1 MESQGQTLNSF
12 SSEQN
17 SGKQGPEEGPQEGPQ
32 EGGPQASFTISN
44 NPSQPSTSAT
54 YNQQSS
60 TYNNSTSSTY
70 NTHNPQKSVFFDD
83 QTLASLFQANEWS
96 FANQHNTSFTSANN
110 DGDLD
115 SWLLTDLNGLGDAK
129 DSTGAGTAA
138 GPSNPSDFYNQPHHH
153 HHAEYNLVENL
164 QPDTEVT
171 IPKSALSQLLPS
183 LDPDTLQDYLATLSG
198 SAASTAVS
206 GNTTTKGK
214 RKQSASQS
222 RGGSAKSKKAKSVAS
237 GGEEEEEQTE
247 GEEGKGGGGSEDY
260 QTKRKKNTLAS
271 QKFRARKKEKDAQM
285 ALLIKQQE
293 EQIGQLRDKIKEQE
307 MEIRF
312 FKKLLASKGE
322 SGFD

>member
-17 SGKQGPEEGPQEGPQ
+17 SGKQGPQEGGPQ

-222 RGGSAKSKKAKSVAS
+222 RGAKSKKAKSVAS